1 MKWSEQEKWALSVLW
16 DVENIGIK
24 YFSPVFV
31 YGTGVICLCV
41 GLSVF
46 WKIMNN
52 FWMDGPIWM
61 KFSGLSRLVT
71 ANLGVGSTSAQSPP
85 CREFSL
91 ESIYSV
97 VVGATG
103 LCHTIL
109 ESMISQTI
117 MWERIIDFGSIPTLG
132 VSQARTTRGGRN
144 FFQDLPIFFK
154 NRRPEIKFQELFM
167 MCNFF
172 VGPLA
177 EAIWPWPGLQ

>member
-85 CREFSL
+85 CREFPL

-132 VSQARTTRGGRN
+132 VSQARTTRGVVIFLRICQFFLKIDAPKSNSKN
-144 FFQDLPIFFK
+144 FLWCATFS
-154 NRRPEIKFQELFM
+154 
-167 MCNFF
+167 
-172 VGPLA
+172 
-177 EAIWPWPGLQ
+177 